1 MSGSCYTYSQQL
13 MGTTVSLQL
22 FVENQL
28 AVAAVFNTIQALETR
43 LTVNRDHSEVMSIN
57 HAAGKQPVAVSQ
69 LVFDLIRQ
77 AKAASLLPHSRFNF
91 AIGPIVKLW
100 KIGFNG
106 HSIPPAKEI
115 AHRLTLTNPHLIE
128 LDQANHTVYLAK
140 AGMEI
145 DLGAIAKGYIADIT
159 RLVLAQYGIHQAIIN
174 CGGNVLT
181 IGCSPLTSNQHWHIG
196 LKRPFATADS
206 LLGILHVQNKS
217 VVTSGIYERYFIFNN
232 QLYHHIIDPFTGYP
246 LDNELQSVTIIS
258 DNSLTGDIYSTI
270 LYGFGVRLGLN
281 ELEKHKDMGAIFV
294 TKDKKIFI
302 KSNQHFQFE
311 LLADD
316 YELCQSFIPEQTQ

>member
-1 MSGSCYTYSQQL
+1 MSEICHTYSQQL

-22 FVENQL
+22 FVENL
-28 AVAAVFNTIQALETR
+28 PAVSAVFQTIQVLETR
-43 LTVNRDHSEVMSIN
+43 LTVNRNHSEVMSIN
-57 HAAGKQPVAVSQ
+57 HAAGSQPVAVSK

-77 AKAASLLPHSRFNF
+77 AKQASLLPHSCFNF
-91 AIGPIVKLW
+91 AIGPLVKLW

-106 HSIPPAKEI
+106 HSVPPAEEI
-115 AHRLTLTNPHLIE
+115 AQRLTLANPELIKLNE
-128 LDQANHTVYLAK
+128 KNHTVFLTRT
-140 AGMEI
+140 GMEI

-159 RLVLAQYGIHQAIIN
+159 KMVLASYGIHQAIIN

-181 IGCSPLTSNQHWHIG
+181 IGSSPLSSNQQWHIG
-196 LKRPFATADS
+196 LKRPFAAADS

-217 VVTSGIYERYFIFNN
+217 VVTSGIYERYFILNEK
-232 QLYHHIIDPFTGYP
+232 LYHHIIDPQSGYP

-270 LYGFGVRLGLN
+270 LYGLGVERGLK
-281 ELEKHKDMGAIFV
+281 ELEKHQYMGAIFV
-294 TKDKKIFI
+294 TKDKKIII
-302 KSNQHFQFE
+302 KSNQHFEFK

-316 YELCQSFIPEQTQ
+316 YQICSYELN

>member
-1 MSGSCYTYSQQL
+1 MTGSYYTYSQKL

-22 FVENQL
+22 YVENPA
-28 AVAAVFNTIQALETR
+28 AVTAVFNTIEALEAR

-57 HAAGKQPVAVSQ
+57 HAAGKHPVTVSK
-69 LVFDLIRQ
+69 LVFDLIQQ
-77 AKAASLLPHSRFNF
+77 AKAASLLPYSRFNL

-106 HSIPPAKEI
+106 QSIPPADEI
-115 AHRLTLTNPHLIE
+115 THRLSLTSPHLIE
-128 LDQANHTVYLAK
+128 LDQTNHSVYLAK

-159 RLVLAQYGIHQAIIN
+159 KLVLAQYNIHQAIIN

-181 IGCSPLTSNQHWHIG
+181 IGSSPLTSSQEWHIG
-196 LKRPFATADS
+196 LKRPFAAANS

-217 VVTSGIYERYFIFNN
+217 VVTSGIYERYFIFNE

-270 LYGFGVRLGLN
+270 LFGFGVRHGLN
-281 ELEKHKDMGAIFV
+281 ELEKHKNMGAIFV
-294 TKDKKIFI
+294 TKDQKIFI

-316 YELCQSFIPEQTQ
+316 YELCQSLIPA

>member
-1 MSGSCYTYSQQL
+1 MTGSYYTYSQKL

-22 FVENQL
+22 YVENPA
-28 AVAAVFNTIQALETR
+28 AVSAVFNTIEALETR
-43 LTVNRDHSEVMSIN
+43 LTVNREHSEVMSIN
-57 HAAGKQPVAVSQ
+57 HAAGKHPVTVSK
-69 LVFDLIRQ
+69 LVFDLIQQ
-77 AKAASLLPHSRFNF
+77 AKAASLLPYSRFNL

-106 HSIPPAKEI
+106 HSIPPADEI
-115 AHRLTLTNPHLIE
+115 THRLSLTSPHLIE
-128 LDQANHTVYLAK
+128 LDQTNHSVYLAK

-159 RLVLAQYGIHQAIIN
+159 KLVLAQYNIHQAIIN

-181 IGCSPLTSNQHWHIG
+181 IGSSPLTSSQEWHIG
-196 LKRPFATADS
+196 LKRPFAAANS

-217 VVTSGIYERYFIFNN
+217 VVTSGIYERYFIFNE

-270 LYGFGVRLGLN
+270 LFGFGVRHGLN
-281 ELEKHKDMGAIFV
+281 ELEKHKNMGAIFV
-294 TKDKKIFI
+294 TKDQKIFI

-316 YELCQSFIPEQTQ
+316 YELCQSLISA

>member
-22 FVENQL
+22 FVQNL
-28 AVAAVFNTIQALETR
+28 SAVTAVFNTIQALETR

-57 HAAGKQPVAVSQ
+57 HAAGKQPVAVSK

-77 AKAASLLPHSRFNF
+77 AKAASLLPNSHFNV

-128 LDQANHTVYLAK
+128 LDQTNHTVYLAK

-181 IGCSPLTSNQHWHIG
+181 IGSSPLTPRQQWHIG
-196 LKRPFATADS
+196 LKRPFATADT
-206 LLGILHVQNKS
+206 LLGILHVQDKS
-217 VVTSGIYERYFIFNN
+217 VVTSGIYERYFILNE

-270 LYGFGVRLGLN
+270 LYGFGVRQGLR
-281 ELEKHKDMGAIFV
+281 ELEKHKNMGAIFV
-294 TKDKKIFI
+294 TKAKKIFI
-302 KSNQHFQFE
+302 KSNQHFKFE

-316 YELCQSFIPEQTQ
+316 YELSQASITE